1 MNYVIANSAQFAA
14 ALTAIAGAPGRD
26 DTITFTASFAV
37 NESMLAPIT
46 KDPGFKLTIDGAGFA
61 ITSSTIRPFF
71 ILSGEVEINDLTISH
86 AVATG
91 GNGGNI
97 GTGGGGGG
105 GMGAGG
111 ALFVADHAIV
121 TLTDVTFA
129 DNSAIGGKGGT
140 YNSAYVGYG
149 NGGGGGLAG
158 NGGNGG
164 DNGTGAGGG
173 GGGGGGFYGAG
184 GSTVNGTNNSAGA
197 GGGGLSAA
205 GANAA
210 SGVPGLGGGAEG
222 GNGGSIGNPA
232 SSGLDFG
239 GGGGAVE
246 QGLGGAGG
254 AYGGGGG
261 SGFDVSHPGGAA
273 GFGGGGG
280 GGYPGGAAGF
290 GGGAG
295 GFAYIRG
302 NLYTGG
308 NGGSGYGGSIFVQ
321 EGGSLTI
328 VNSAISGGTVT
339 GGAAGLGYANRPGG
353 SAGNAAG
360 AGLYLHDNTVV
371 GLAPTTAATVASD
384 IAGTGGLAKTGTG
397 TLTLSATNSYRGA
410 TTVSDGTLVV
420 DGSIATSSGV
430 TVTGGTL
437 AGTGTVSDL
446 SVQHGG
452 TVSPGN
458 SPGRLT
464 TGNLA
469 FSSGATYKA
478 EIGGTGA
485 GQFDVLNVHGTVDLG
500 GASLDLSL
508 INGFSPTT
516 QSFVIVENDGNDA
529 VTGIFAGAA
538 EGATIAMGGRS
549 FSISYHGG
557 DGNDV
562 ALTAIAIPPQPSEPP
577 PVTDADVARAFH
589 GMTTLTI
596 SAQDAA
602 SVGASIRAGILTL
615 DAYIA
620 SLIPQ
625 AQHTTVPALV
635 ISQFFGSA
643 PSQTHLGELAA
654 FNTEQFAAYTK
665 AGVADPALGPFEA
678 LGLGF
683 SDTLTFGSKYGGLSD
698 ADFLGKAYQD
708 VFGRAPTAD
717 QAKHFAEQIQ
727 YFETR
732 YMGAGQTAAHADL
745 HAKGAILG
753 QMLGFAVIHEPELHS
768 YDDAAIAFLQSAA
781 KGQAHYGEGILV

>member
-1 MNYVIANSAQFAA
+1 MNYVIANSAEFAA
-14 ALTAIAGAPGRD
+14 ALTAIAGTPGSH
-26 DTITFTASFAV
+26 DTITFAADIAI
-37 NESMLAPIT
+37 NEPMLAPIT

-61 ITSSTIRPFF
+61 ITASTIRPFF
-71 ILSGEVEINDLTISH
+71 IAAGEVEINDLTISH

-97 GTGGGGGG
+97 WSGGGGGG

-140 YNSAYVGYG
+140 YDSTYTGYG
-149 NGGGGGLAG
+149 AGGGGGLAG

-164 DNGTGAGGG
+164 DAGTGDGGG

-184 GSTVNGTNNSAGA
+184 GSTVNGTSNSAGG
-197 GGGGLSAA
+197 GGGGLSAD

-210 SGVPGLGGGAEG
+210 SGVAGLGGGAEG
-222 GNGGSIGNPA
+222 GKGGSIGNPA
-232 SSGLDFG
+232 SSGVVFG

-246 QGLGGAGG
+246 LGLGGAGG

-261 SGFDVSHPGGAA
+261 SGFGISRPGGAA

-280 GGYPGGAAGF
+280 GGYPGGVAGF

-295 GFAYIRG
+295 GSAYING
-302 NLYTGG
+302 NFYNGG
-308 NGGSGYGGSIFVQ
+308 SGGSGYGGSIFVQ

-328 VNSAISGGTVT
+328 VNSAISGGMVT
-339 GGAAGLGYANRPGG
+339 GGVAGLGYNNQVGG

-360 AGLYLHDNTVV
+360 AGLYLHGNTVV
-371 GLAPTTAATVASD
+371 GLAPTTAATIASD
-384 IAGTGGLAKTGTG
+384 IAGSGGLAKTGTG
-397 TLTLSATNSYRGA
+397 TLTLSATNSYLGA
-410 TTVSDGTLVV
+410 TTVSDGMLVV
-420 DGSIATSSGV
+420 DGSIAASSGV

-437 AGTGTVSDL
+437 AGSGTVSDL
-446 SVQHGG
+446 SVQQGG

-458 SPGRLT
+458 SPGTLT

-469 FSSGATYKA
+469 FSTGATYKA
-478 EIGGTGA
+478 ELGGAGA

-500 GASLDLSL
+500 GATLDLSL
-508 INGFSPTT
+508 INGFNPTT

-538 EGATIAMGGRS
+538 EGATIAMSGRS

-562 ALTAIAIPPQPSEPP
+562 ALTAIAIPPPPSEQ

-589 GMTTLTI
+589 GMTALTI
-596 SAQDAA
+596 STQDAA
-602 SVGASIRAGILTL
+602 SVGASIRAGTLTL

-635 ISQFFGSA
+635 ISQFFGA
-643 PSQTHLGELAA
+643 PPSQAHLGELAA
-654 FNTEQFAAYTK
+654 FNAAQLVAYTK

-683 SDTLTFGSKYGGLSD
+683 SDTLTFGNKYSGLSD

-717 QAKHFAEQIQ
+717 QTKHFAEQIQ